1 MNLHPDAANVDV
13 EMNELTLAE
22 RSVELVRTWIDP
34 RRRATR
40 RTDPAAQRLAN
51 LLKDPHGLEFTIG
64 FVDRVVRPDDAR
76 VAARNLRTL
85 AAHTPT
91 FLPWG
96 QRALL
101 KLGAVAAVVFPG
113 MVVSIAR
120 RTLRHMVG
128 NSVYFDV
135 FNL

>member
-85 AAHTPT
+85 AAHPPT

-113 MVVSIAR
+113 MVV
-120 RTLRHMVG
+120 
-128 NSVYFDV
+128 
-135 FNL
+135 